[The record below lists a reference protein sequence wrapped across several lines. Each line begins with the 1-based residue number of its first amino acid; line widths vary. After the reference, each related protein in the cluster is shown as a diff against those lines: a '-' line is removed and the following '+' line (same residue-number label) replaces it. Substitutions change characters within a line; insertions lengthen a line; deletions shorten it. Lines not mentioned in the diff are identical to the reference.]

1 MAKNL
6 IRSYDVVFV
15 DYQIIEDIE
24 NIKMPNSLIY
34 HDIIDFEIIIMVD
47 DVICRGTSQQEE
59 ELEDGKM
66 LIIVLSK
73 R

>member
-34 HDIIDFEIIIMVD
+34 HDIIDFIKH
-47 DVICRGTSQQEE
+47 Q
-59 ELEDGKM
+59 
-66 LIIVLSK
+66 
-73 R
+73 